1 MLNAFAITVIFVVVV
16 TVVAA
21 FVRGRRKDKC
31 LKDFSGSLLTLQ
43 DTADKL
49 IWGRLR
55 VESTGI
61 ELVYRSP
68 YKDNEG
74 HDETSYILY
83 KQEYPTLNALIRYH
97 DELDDEARKRREI
110 ELEKTYHPS
119 TLRRLRRKIR
129 NFVNTF
135 RNSVI
140 EIVNLF
146 VGQVKKTGPGGRILA
161 GQDKHVSQ
169 LQQELGPASGTAYE
183 PLLEPHIGKKVV
195 LEILEDK
202 KIIEYPC
209 ILKEYTAEFI
219 EVMDIN
225 YRIKEGEPVRKAD
238 LIVPRKCGIIR
249 HLGE

>member
-1 MLNAFAITVIFVVVV
+1 MFNAFALTIICVVVV

-21 FVRGRRKDKC
+21 FVRGRRKDRC
-31 LKDFSGSLLTLQ
+31 LKDFSASLLTLQ
-43 DTADKL
+43 DTSGKL

-61 ELVYRSP
+61 ELVYESP
-68 YKDNEG
+68 HKDNEG
-74 HDETSYILY
+74 HDETSYIFY
-83 KQEYPTLNALIRYH
+83 KQEYSMLKALIRYH
-97 DELDDEARKRREI
+97 DELDDEARRRREI
-110 ELEKTYHPS
+110 ELDKTYHPS
-119 TLRRLRRKIR
+119 ALRRLGRRIR
-129 NFVNTF
+129 NFLNTF

-146 VGQVKKTGPGGRILA
+146 VGQMKKTGTGGRVLA
-161 GQDKHVSQ
+161 GQDKHISQ
-169 LQQELGPASGTAYE
+169 LQQELSPASGTAYE

-195 LEILEDK
+195 LELIEGDK
-202 KIIEYPC
+202 VVEYSC

-219 EVMDIN
+219 EVMDTK

-238 LIVPRKCGIIR
+238 LIVPRKYGIIR

>member
-1 MLNAFAITVIFVVVV
+1 MFNALTLTIISVVVV
-16 TVVAA
+16 TVIAA

-31 LKDFSGSLLTLQ
+31 LKDFAGSLLTLQ
-43 DTADKL
+43 NTSDKL
-49 IWGRLR
+49 VWGRLR

-61 ELVYRSP
+61 ELLYRHP
-68 YKDNEG
+68 HKDNEG
-74 HDETSYILY
+74 HNETSYILY
-83 KQEYPTLNALIRYH
+83 KQEYSTLKALIRYY
-97 DELDDEARKRREI
+97 DELDDEAMERREI

-119 TLRRLRRKIR
+119 TLRKLRRRIR
-129 NFVNTF
+129 NFLNTF

-146 VGQVKKTGPGGRILA
+146 VGQVKKTGPGGRMLA
-161 GQDKHVSQ
+161 GQDKHISQ

-195 LEILEDK
+195 LELIEGDK
-202 KIIEYPC
+202 VIEYSC

-219 EVMDIN
+219 EVMDSN
-225 YRIKEGEPVRKAD
+225 YRIKEGEPVRRAD
-238 LIVPRKCGIIR
+238 LVVPRKYGVIR

>member
-1 MLNAFAITVIFVVVV
+1 M
-16 TVVAA
+16 
-21 FVRGRRKDKC
+21 
-31 LKDFSGSLLTLQ
+31 
-43 DTADKL
+43 
-49 IWGRLR
+49 
-55 VESTGI
+55 
-61 ELVYRSP
+61 
-68 YKDNEG
+68 
-74 HDETSYILY
+74 
-83 KQEYPTLNALIRYH
+83 
-97 DELDDEARKRREI
+97 
-110 ELEKTYHPS
+110 
-119 TLRRLRRKIR
+119 RRLRRKIR

-219 EVMDIN
+219 EVMDTN
-225 YRIKEGEPVRKAD
+225 YRIKEDEPVRKAD
-238 LIVPRKCGIIR
+238 LIVPRKYGIIR

>member
-1 MLNAFAITVIFVVVV
+1 MPNAFALTVIFVIVV

-43 DTADKL
+43 DTAGKL
-49 IWGRLR
+49 IWGNLR

-61 ELVYRSP
+61 ELVYGSP

-83 KQEYPTLNALIRYH
+83 KQEYPTLKALIRYH
-97 DELDDEARKRREI
+97 DELDDEASRRREI

-119 TLRRLRRKIR
+119 TWRRLRRRIR
-129 NFVNTF
+129 NFLNTF

-146 VGQVKKTGPGGRILA
+146 VGQVKKTGSGGRILA
-161 GQDKHVSQ
+161 GQDKHISQ

-195 LEILEDK
+195 LELIEDN

-209 ILKEYTAEFI
+209 ILNEYTAEFI

-225 YRIKEGEPVRKAD
+225 YRVKEDEPVRKAD
-238 LIVPRKCGIIR
+238 LVVPRKYGIIR